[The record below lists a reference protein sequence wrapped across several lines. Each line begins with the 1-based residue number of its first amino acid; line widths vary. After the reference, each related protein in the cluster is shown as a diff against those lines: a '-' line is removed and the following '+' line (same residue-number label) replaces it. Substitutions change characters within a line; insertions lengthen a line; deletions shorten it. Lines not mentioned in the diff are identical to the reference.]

1 LITVAGDV
9 TLQRRYYKCRH
20 CGRTHT
26 PWDLWAG
33 LGEDHLSPQARR
45 LAVLA
50 GSSWSFDQA
59 SRRLAEFCRVRISD
73 HIIRRVTDAA
83 GRKAQRWQMSRAAG
97 AGYRE
102 ACGAAEFYTDGASVN
117 TRHGWREIRLAIFA
131 KRLPGAPAT
140 VEEWSRR
147 SLPAPTARVASARIA
162 DSTAFGKHWA
172 RLAGRLD
179 LQQQPVSVLADGA
192 KWIWKQVACHL
203 PRGECVID
211 IFHVSEHLHACGRVL
226 HGDGTP
232 AARAWAER
240 NLRQLLQEGPLRF
253 LGHLSELRRTH
264 RRRAHRKAL
273 QSLANYLRPNID
285 GLWYAARLARGLP
298 IGSGLVEGACKTV
311 IGRRLKANSA
321 RWLAPR
327 AERVASLCCLL
338 YDDRWNALWEANAA

>member
-1 LITVAGDV
+1 V
-9 TLQRRYYKCRH
+9 
-20 CGRTHT
+20 
-26 PWDLWAG
+26 WAG
-33 LGEDHLSPQARR
+33 LGEDRLSPQARR

-73 HIIRRVTDAA
+73 HVIRRVTDNA
-83 GRKAQRWQMSRAAG
+83 GRKAQRWQLGRAAG
-97 AGYRE
+97 SAYRE
-102 ACGAAEFYTDGASVN
+102 ASGAAEFYTDGASVN
-117 TRHGWREIRLAIFA
+117 TRQGWREIRLAIFA
-131 KRLPGAPAT
+131 KRLPGAPAA
-140 VEEWSRR
+140 VEDWSKR

-162 DSTAFGKHWA
+162 DSAAFGEHWA

-179 LQQQPVSVLADGA
+179 LQQRPVTVLADGA
-192 KWIWKQVACHL
+192 KWIWKQVARHL

-240 NLRQLLQEGPLRF
+240 CLWQLLREGPL
-253 LGHLSELRRTH
+253 HLLEHLAELQRTH

-273 QSLANYLRPNID
+273 QSLANYLRPNLD
-285 GLWYAARLARGLP
+285 GLWYAKRLERGLP

-327 AERVASLCCLL
+327 AERVANLCCLL
-338 YDDRWNALWEANAA
+338 YDDRWNALWDANAA